1 LADQE
6 RPAGGAPAEPETYD
20 RWSRRQALSG
30 RGYVLAVL
38 IPLLIAAAGF
48 GLVSLVASGNDSATR
63 VRVPT
68 SDWIPG
74 QPTGSTRIEG
84 QLTSDSRHCVY
95 LQSADGTQ
103 VWPVWPAGYY
113 GELDSQGNV
122 SLYDDKHQLVA
133 RSGQRVQASGATVS
147 SAGYTGEACLP
158 DDKDVELVQSEVV
171 ATR

>member
-1 LADQE
+1 LADQD
-6 RPAGGAPAEPETYD
+6 RPAADPQAEPEAYD

-48 GLVSLVASGNDSATR
+48 GLVALLASGNDAASR

-74 QPTGSTRIEG
+74 QPVGSTRIEG
-84 QLTSDSRHCVY
+84 QLSSDSRHCVY
-95 LQSADGTQ
+95 LQGADGQQ

-133 RSGQRVQASGATVS
+133 RSGQRVQASGASVS
-147 SAGYTGEACLP
+147 SAAYTGEACLP
-158 DDKDVELVQSEVV
+158 DDHRVELVQSEVV